1 MFDFCF
7 FFRMGNEAFR
17 NGNYERAIGM
27 YTKAIDQV
35 KDSPVLYNNRALT
48 YIRSVWQ
55 GKKPNFVLTLIAKL
69 IFKFRLGL
77 YKKAVIDADFVIQ
90 KLDEKNVRSWLYR
103 AKSYYLLEETRDFE
117 KSVNEAK
124 KNNPKDLEFIEKTV
138 ANILEN
144 KWTIFGPNV

>member
-48 YIRSVWQ
+48 YIRSV
-55 GKKPNFVLTLIAKL
+55 
-69 IFKFRLGL
+69 
-77 YKKAVIDADFVIQ
+77 
-90 KLDEKNVRSWLYR
+90 
-103 AKSYYLLEETRDFE
+103 
-117 KSVNEAK
+117 
-124 KNNPKDLEFIEKTV
+124 
-138 ANILEN
+138 
-144 KWTIFGPNV
+144 